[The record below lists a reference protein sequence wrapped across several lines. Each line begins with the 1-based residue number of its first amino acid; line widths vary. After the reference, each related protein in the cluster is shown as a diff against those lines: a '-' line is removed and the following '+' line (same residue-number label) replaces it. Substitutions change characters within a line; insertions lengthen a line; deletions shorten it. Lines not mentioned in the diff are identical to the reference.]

1 MYYLNE
7 DIDSGNIIDQYSFRI
22 HRHEYAYSLY
32 KKVVNSGKILLKRNL
47 VKIFENTIKSIP
59 QDSSLATYFP
69 KRSLEKDNKIDL
81 LQNADMIYRKIRAFS
96 YPYLGAYVP
105 ITSHKVLRIFR
116 VRKYPFK
123 IRRRHTIKNIH
134 SLNPKEK
141 IAIKKILKTL
151 EKKGFYV
158 VDSLVGSYKDYQWE
172 GAKGWVM
179 QFPHIKY
186 LL

>member
-22 HRHEYAYSLY
+22 YRHEYAYFLY

-81 LQNADMIYRKIRAFS
+81 LQM
-96 YPYLGAYVP
+96 
-105 ITSHKVLRIFR
+105 RI
-116 VRKYPFK
+116 
-123 IRRRHTIKNIH
+123 
-134 SLNPKEK
+134 
-141 IAIKKILKTL
+141 
-151 EKKGFYV
+151 
-158 VDSLVGSYKDYQWE
+158 
-172 GAKGWVM
+172 
-179 QFPHIKY
+179 
-186 LL
+186 